1 MNSKNRPI
9 WIIISTSIVIPVLV
23 AILFFSEGIIPLLG
37 DWVYSLPQVNAIINS
52 VTAILLIAGKYQIRM
67 GNKELHK
74 RLMITSFIL
83 GIVFLLC
90 YVTYHA
96 SVPSTHYQGEGF
108 LKYIYFFLLVTH
120 IITAII
126 VVPFVL
132 LALFYALQENF
143 FRHRKIVKYAHPLW
157 LYVSI
162 TGVIVYLM
170 ISPYY

>member
-1 MNSKNRPI
+1 
-9 WIIISTSIVIPVLV
+9 
-23 AILFFSEGIIPLLG
+23 
-37 DWVYSLPQVNAIINS
+37 
-52 VTAILLIAGKYQIRM
+52 
-67 GNKELHK
+67 LHK

>member
-1 MNSKNRPI
+1 MNSKSRPL
-9 WIIISTSIVIPVLV
+9 WIIISVSVIIPVLV
-23 AILFFSEGIIPLLG
+23 AILFFSKGVIPLLG
-37 DWVYSLPQVNAIINS
+37 DWVYSLPHVNAAINS
-52 VTAILLIAGKYQIRM
+52 VTTILLIAGKYQIRK
-67 GNKELHK
+67 GNKMTHK
-74 RLMITSFIL
+74 RLMITSFTL

-96 SVPSTHYQGEGF
+96 SVPSVHYGGEGF
-108 LKYIYFFLLVTH
+108 LKYIYFFLLLTH
-120 IITAII
+120 ILTAII

-162 TGVIVYLM
+162 TGVIVYLL